1 MSGSFIN
8 IVDAEQQLSFSDAVL
23 AGLGRNDGLLMP
35 SNLSPLHNLDALLA
49 MDRLQRG
56 EAMLQHLIGA
66 DPLADVVPEM
76 LRQVIDFD
84 LPLVLLDAHTSVL
97 ELFHGPSKSFKDFGA
112 GFLISCLQQLP
123 SAHQRVILTATS
135 GDTGGAVAQA
145 VARLPADDKHGGT
158 SAVILYPE
166 DGVTPE
172 QARFFCADDRHV
184 ISVAV
189 SGSFDDCQRLVKQAF
204 VDPSLQ
210 QLNLI
215 SANSINVGRL
225 LAQLLYYFD
234 LAALHPQPQRCLL
247 AIPSGNFGNATAA
260 LMSCALGLPFAG
272 VLSVTNENDT
282 VPRFLQQQQWQP
294 QAVQRTISNAI
305 DIALPN
311 NFPRILWLLQ
321 QHPELRSRF
330 AAVRVDEDDNRLAMR
345 ALAERGYPAEPHTAL
360 AWQACNEALQQ
371 QMFAG
376 ADQAVVVATAAVD
389 KFAGLVGQILQ
400 DHDPLGAEAAVAID
414 MVQMPKAD
422 VQMAADYPELRGL
435 LQNMI

>member
-1 MSGSFIN
+1 MSAGFIN
-8 IVDAEQQLSFSDAVL
+8 IIDAKQTLSFSAAVL
-23 AGLGRNDGLLMP
+23 AGLGRKDGLLMP
-35 SNLSPLHNLDALLA
+35 ANLSALNNLDQLLA
-49 MDRLQRG
+49 MDRQQRG
-56 EAMLQHLIGA
+56 SILLQHLIGA
-66 DPLADVVPEM
+66 DPLAAAVPEM
-76 LRQVIDFD
+76 LQQVLDFD
-84 LPLVLLDAHTSVL
+84 LPLVPLDEHISVL

-112 GFLISCLQQLP
+112 GFLIACLQRLP
-123 SAHQRVILTATS
+123 SEHQRVILTATS

-145 VARLPADDKHGGT
+145 VARLQNDASDTAT
-158 SAVILYPE
+158 SAVILYPA

-172 QARFFCADDRHV
+172 QAQFFSSADDHV

-189 SGSFDDCQRLVKQAF
+189 NGSFDDCQRLVKQAF
-204 VDPSLQ
+204 VDPALQ

-234 LAALHPQPQRCLL
+234 LAAMHAQPEKVML

-305 DIALPN
+305 DIAMPN

-321 QHPELRSRF
+321 QHPELRPRF
-330 AAVRVDEDDNRLAMR
+330 AAVRVDEDDNRAAIR
-345 ALAERGYPAEPHTAL
+345 ALAQRDYPAEPHTAL
-360 AWQACNEALQQ
+360 AWQACASALRQQ
-371 QMFAG
+371 QFSQAE
-376 ADQAVVVATAAVD
+376 QAVVVATAAVD
-389 KFAGLVGQILQ
+389 KFAGLIKQVLTST
-400 DHDPLGAEAAVAID
+400 AADAAAD
-414 MVQMPKAD
+414 MPAAD
-422 VQMAADYPELRGL
+422 VKMADDYTALQSL
-435 LQNMI
+435 LMKMI